1 MRTTK
6 SVELKVLYA
15 GKPQARNQLHR
26 NLPCQGSGIHAM
38 SDLLELAHIHLVVQ
52 LALREPRKFFFFFF
66 PLRYSKDKK
75 TRSVRVHT
83 GVIKSA
89 GATL

>member
-1 MRTTK
+1 
-6 SVELKVLYA
+6 
-15 GKPQARNQLHR
+15 
-26 NLPCQGSGIHAM
+26 M
-38 SDLLELAHIHLVVQ
+38 SDLLELAHIHLVVP
-52 LALREPRKFFFFFF
+52 LALREPRKFFFFF
-66 PLRYSKDKK
+66 PLLYSKDKK